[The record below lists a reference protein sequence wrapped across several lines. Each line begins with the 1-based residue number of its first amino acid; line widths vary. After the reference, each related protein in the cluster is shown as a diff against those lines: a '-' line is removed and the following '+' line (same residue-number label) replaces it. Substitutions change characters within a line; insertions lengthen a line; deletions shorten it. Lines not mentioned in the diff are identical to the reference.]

1 MARIGYARVST
12 GDQSLDLQLDALN
25 RAGCDVIFEDRG
37 VSGAAIERPGLS
49 QAFSAL
55 RPGDSFIVWRFDR
68 FARSS
73 QFLMDTA
80 WSLRDRGINFES
92 LTECVNIG
100 TAFGE
105 LQLHIIAG
113 MARFERALIIER
125 TREGMAA
132 AKARGVAFGRRPA
145 LDAQGLQEA
154 LHLIRQGM
162 SVEQT
167 ARHLGVGRST
177 MYRYVNDVGKTKQ
190 AA

>member
-1 MARIGYARVST
+1 MKRVGYARCST
-12 GDQSLDLQLDALN
+12 GDQSLNLQLDALN
-25 RAGCDVIFEDRG
+25 RTGCDVIFKDHG

-49 QAFSAL
+49 KAFASL
-55 RPGDSFIVWRFDR
+55 ERGDSFVVWRFDR

-92 LTECVNIG
+92 LTECVNLDS
-100 TAFGE
+100 AFGE
-105 LQLHIIAG
+105 LQLHIIAA

-132 AKARGVAFGRRPA
+132 AKERGVEFGRKPA

-154 LHLIRQGM
+154 LYLIAEGM
-162 SVEQT
+162 SIEET
-167 ARHLGVGRST
+167 AQHVGVGRST
-177 MYRYVNDVGKTKQ
+177 LYRYIKGDKRMAR

>member
-1 MARIGYARVST
+1 MKRVGYARCST
-12 GDQSLDLQLDALN
+12 GDQSLDLQLDALS
-25 RAGCDVIFEDRG
+25 RANCDVIFEDHG
-37 VSGAAIERPGLS
+37 VSGAATERPGLS
-49 QAFSAL
+49 QAFDVL
-55 RPGDSFIVWRFDR
+55 KTGDSFVVWRFDR

-92 LTECVNIG
+92 LTECVNLDS
-100 TAFGE
+100 AFGE

-132 AKARGVAFGRRPA
+132 AKERGVEFGRKRA
-145 LDAQGLQEA
+145 LDSHGFQEA
-154 LHLIRQGM
+154 LYLIEQGM
-162 SVEQT
+162 SVEDT
-167 ARHLGVGRST
+167 AQHIGVGRST
-177 MYRYVNDVGKTKQ
+177 LYRYVKESTRMDE